1 MPKWLGHVKS
11 FNFIGR
17 MQEGRVTAE
26 IYQWRE
32 SVVELNIGLY
42 NLTIDYGSICV
53 YSYDSYE
60 YYGPKKNR

>member
-1 MPKWLGHVKS
+1 MSTTQL
-11 FNFIGR
+11 FIGR

-42 NLTIDYGSICV
+42 NLTIDYGSKKVCIFI
-53 YSYDSYE
+53 YDSYE
-60 YYGPKKNR
+60 YYGPQKNR